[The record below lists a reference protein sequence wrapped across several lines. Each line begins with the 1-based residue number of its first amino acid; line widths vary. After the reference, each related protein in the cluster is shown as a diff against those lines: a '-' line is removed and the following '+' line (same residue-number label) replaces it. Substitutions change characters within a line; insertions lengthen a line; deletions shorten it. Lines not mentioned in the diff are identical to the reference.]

1 MKTKYDKITANIIV
15 NNEKLKTFP
24 LKSARKQ
31 GCPYS
36 SLIVLGILNTPF
48 KEEKDIKRILFGT
61 EEVKLSVFAHDIIL
75 YTENP
80 RDATRKLLELINE

>member
-36 SLIVLGILNTPF
+36 SLIVLGILDTPF
-48 KEEKDIKRILFGT
+48 KEEKDIKRILIGK
-61 EEVKLSVFAHDIIL
+61 EEVKLSIC
-75 YTENP
+75 T
-80 RDATRKLLELINE
+80 